1 MNNNLQVS
9 GEDYIAGFLT
19 NDRGRTKTRLVTE
32 KCTDWYILLLSVN
45 LYGTIRWDRIWNC
58 AGPHMAELRWT
69 A

>member
-58 AGPHMAELRWT
+58 VGPHMAELRWT